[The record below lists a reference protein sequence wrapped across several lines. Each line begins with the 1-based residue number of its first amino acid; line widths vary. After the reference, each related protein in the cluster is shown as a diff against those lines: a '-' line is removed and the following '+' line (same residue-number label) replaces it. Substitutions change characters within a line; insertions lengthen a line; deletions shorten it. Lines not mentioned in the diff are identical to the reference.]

1 MNKSKKTL
9 AVVSYEKQ
17 KKKDKLFALVFC
29 LTFLITSYLIITK
42 L

>member
-1 MNKSKKTL
+1 MKNKKTL

-17 KKKDKLFALVFC
+17 QKKDKVFALLLC

>member
-1 MNKSKKTL
+1 MKNKKAL

-17 KKKDKLFALVFC
+17 QRKDKIFAIIFF